1 MAKKNLILIVATFIV
16 MMATLIF
23 GIVEIKQ
30 ISTMK
35 NPCGGNGITILDS
48 QGNETF
54 ISTATYVDRHVYA
67 EEKAETEFGL
77 EYTKEGVTNLL
88 NIDCDVKEAFQ
99 ILDCIR
105 MQVKI
110 KIGDV
115 THYRAYAKGSDGF
128 TYLVETDE
136 FGNILRDGEGNARII
151 SRCDFADLY
160 LGED

>member
-1 MAKKNLILIVATFIV
+1 MTKKLWTVATAV
-16 MMATLIF
+16 LATVVIIF
-23 GIVEIKQ
+23 GAVIIKKVTA
-30 ISTMK
+30 ITTT
-35 NPCGGNGITILDS
+35 PCGGNGITILDS
-48 QGNETF
+48 QGNETYV
-54 ISTATYVDRHVYA
+54 STATYVERHVYA

-77 EYTKEGVTNLL
+77 EYTKQGVTNLL
-88 NIDCDVKEAFQ
+88 NIDCDVKEAFE

-110 KIGDV
+110 QIGDA

-136 FGNILRDGEGNARII
+136 FGNILRDGEGNAKII

>member
-1 MAKKNLILIVATFIV
+1 MTKKLWTVATAV
-16 MMATLIF
+16 LATVVIIF
-23 GIVEIKQ
+23 GAVIIKKVTA
-30 ISTMK
+30 ITTT
-35 NPCGGNGITILDS
+35 PCGGNGIIILDS
-48 QGNETF
+48 QGNETYV
-54 ISTATYVDRHVYA
+54 STATYVERHVYA

-77 EYTKEGVTNLL
+77 EYTKQGVTNLL
-88 NIDCDVKEAFQ
+88 NIDCDVKEAFE

-110 KIGDV
+110 QIGDV

-136 FGNILRDGEGNARII
+136 FGNILRDGEGKAKII